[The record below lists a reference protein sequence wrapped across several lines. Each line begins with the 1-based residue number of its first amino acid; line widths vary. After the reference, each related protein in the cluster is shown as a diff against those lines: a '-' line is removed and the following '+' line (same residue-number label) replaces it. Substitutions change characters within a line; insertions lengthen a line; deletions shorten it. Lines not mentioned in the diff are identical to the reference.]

1 MRAMRNGLLSMGTV
15 RDRERYSPAMRAN
28 RTALLVIDM
37 INDFA
42 TPGGT
47 LYSEPV
53 GAIVPAVA
61 REIGRAKAAGD
72 VIIFICD
79 SHVANDPEFTLFP
92 PHALP
97 GQGREIVA
105 GLDTTGAAAIIRKR
119 RYSAFFGTDLDEQL
133 GALDVTRL
141 RLVGNCTNICVFF
154 TAADAANRDYQIEVV
169 KDAVAS
175 FDLQAHANA
184 LRELEK
190 TLGAKI
196 G

>member
-1 MRAMRNGLLSMGTV
+1 MRG
-15 RDRERYSPAMRAN
+15 E

-42 TPGGT
+42 TPGGA
-47 LYSEPV
+47 LYSGPV

-72 VIIFICD
+72 AIIFVCD
-79 SHVANDPEFTLFP
+79 AHVADDPEFALFP

-97 GQGREIVA
+97 GPGREVIA
-105 GLDTTGAAAIIRKR
+105 ELDTNGAAAIIQKR
-119 RYSAFFGTDLDEQL
+119 RYSAFFGTDLDAQL
-133 GALDVTRL
+133 GALGITRL

-154 TAADAANRDYQIEVV
+154 TAADAANREYQIEVV

-175 FDLQAHANA
+175 FDPEAHTDA
-184 LRELEK
+184 LRELER
-190 TLGAKI
+190 TLGATI
-196 G
+196 S

>member
-1 MRAMRNGLLSMGTV
+1 MRS
-15 RDRERYSPAMRAN
+15 E

-42 TPGGT
+42 TPGGA

-61 REIGRAKAAGD
+61 REIARAKAAGNP
-72 VIIFICD
+72 VIFVCD
-79 SHVANDPEFTLFP
+79 AHIENDHEFTLFP

-97 GQGREIVA
+97 GKGREIVPA
-105 GLDTTGAAAIIRKR
+105 LDTTGAAAIIPKR
-119 RYSAFFGTDLDEQL
+119 RYSGFFGTDLDERL
-133 GALDVTRL
+133 GALGVTKL

-154 TAADAANRDYQIEVV
+154 TAADAANREYPIEVV

-175 FDLQAHANA
+175 FDPEAHADA
-184 LRELEK
+184 LRELAK

-196 G
+196 V

>member
-1 MRAMRNGLLSMGTV
+1 MRA
-15 RDRERYSPAMRAN
+15 E

-42 TPGGT
+42 TPGGA

-72 VIIFICD
+72 AIIFVCD
-79 SHVANDPEFTLFP
+79 AHLANDPEFTLFP

-97 GQGREIVA
+97 GHGREIVA
-105 GLDTTGAAAIIRKR
+105 GLDTAGAAAIIPKR

-133 GALDVTRL
+133 GALGVTTL
-141 RLVGNCTNICVFF
+141 RLVGTCTNICVFF
-154 TAADAANRDYQIEVV
+154 TAADAASRAYQIEVV

-175 FDLQAHANA
+175 FDSEAHTDA

-196 G
+196 S

>member
-1 MRAMRNGLLSMGTV
+1 
-15 RDRERYSPAMRAN
+15 MRAN

-42 TPGGT
+42 TPGGA

-53 GAIVPAVA
+53 GAIVPAVG

-72 VIIFICD
+72 AIIFVCD
-79 SHVANDPEFTLFP
+79 AHLANDPEFTLFP

-97 GQGREIVA
+97 GRGREIVA
-105 GLDTTGAAAIIRKR
+105 ALDTAGAAAIIRKR
-119 RYSAFFGTDLDEQL
+119 RYSAFFGTDLDEHLRAL
-133 GALDVTRL
+133 GVTTL

-154 TAADAANRDYQIEVV
+154 TAADAANREYQIEVV

-175 FDLQAHANA
+175 FDSEAHTDA

-196 G
+196 S